1 MLKTIY
7 YKLDKTYEINLKM
20 RAIARFEAEVKK
32 PFSAYSPDNATV
44 DEQIAIVWAG
54 MNLPNFT
61 KEMLM
66 DLVEEYSS
74 WAELYSTAYLV
85 ALSALPELAK
95 TEEPKPTISAVKS
108 KPKNAKRA

>member
-7 YKLDKTYEINLKM
+7 YKLDKTYEINLTM
-20 RAIARFEAEVKK
+20 RAIARFETVSKK
-32 PFSAYSPDNATV
+32 CFSSLDIKDMNVNDQVAL
-44 DEQIAIVWAG
+44 IWAG
-54 MNLPNFT
+54 MNLKDFT
-61 KEMLM
+61 TEDLM
-66 DLVEEYSS
+66 DLIEAHST
-74 WAELYSTAYLV
+74 WAELYSTAVLS